1 MPRILLRR
9 RPLPQL
15 ERGVEPSRAEGDLM
29 VQAYALAS
37 PLLRR
42 PLPPANAR
50 NLQGSKRQELS
61 RRAAVGA

>member
-15 ERGVEPSRAEGDLM
+15 ERGVEASRAERDLM
-29 VQAYALAS
+29 VQAYALAAS
-37 PLLRR
+37 SLRR
-42 PLPPANAR
+42 TLPPANAR

-61 RRAAVGA
+61 RRTAIGA